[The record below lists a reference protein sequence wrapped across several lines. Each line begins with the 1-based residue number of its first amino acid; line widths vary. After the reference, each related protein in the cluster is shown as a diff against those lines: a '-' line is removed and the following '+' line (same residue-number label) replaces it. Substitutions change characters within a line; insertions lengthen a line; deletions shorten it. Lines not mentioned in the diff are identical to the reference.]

1 MRVFKRACA
10 GADRYRLSLSI
21 RPEPGNFSH
30 GNLAAWARR
39 RSGRLSRLGRT
50 IMKSLKPLFIFCSL
64 ILASTVMARA
74 EDKCESPSTTWRTR
88 LAGKIMFATNASF
101 WAAIPVAR
109 GKISA
114 NAHEQQSTQIASN
127 RPSRQTRRNNIRGQR
142 IPPKRGGHCP
152 TDPDAAAFGGSAQA
166 IGAAQAAAAI
176 SNGRSR
182 SFAADQ
188 LHLRLTDHAN
198 PRPICLGS

>member
-1 MRVFKRACA
+1 MDSRLDAFLKTRSSCQCLEIFLRPSSGLFRETHRNDWHVGRAETSLRVFKRALC
-10 GADRYRLSLSI
+10 
-21 RPEPGNFSH
+21 
-30 GNLAAWARR
+30 RR
-39 RSGRLSRLGRT
+39 RSVPAVVVNPAGTGQFHSREPG
-50 IMKSLKPLFIFCSL
+50 SLAQRRGS
-64 ILASTVMARA
+64 A
-74 EDKCESPSTTWRTR
+74 
-88 LAGKIMFATNASF
+88 AG
-101 WAAIPVAR
+101 
-109 GKISA
+109 ISA
-114 NAHEQQSTQIASN
+114 NAREQQSTQIASN

-198 PRPICLGS
+198 PRPICLGSAVLVSQPLASTALASNLT